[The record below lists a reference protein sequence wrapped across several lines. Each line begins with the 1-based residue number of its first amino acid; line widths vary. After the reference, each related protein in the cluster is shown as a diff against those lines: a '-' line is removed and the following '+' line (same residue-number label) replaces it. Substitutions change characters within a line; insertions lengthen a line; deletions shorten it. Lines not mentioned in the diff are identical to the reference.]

1 MQIVAL
7 TLFLLWLLSLWLLV
21 VARRRPGGALLLQ
34 PLALMSGTLLFF
46 VLSLAGVLFL
56 RLLLAD

>member
-46 VLSLAGVLFL
+46 VLSLAGALFL

>member
-1 MQIVAL
+1 VQLVAL
-7 TLFLLWLLSLWLLV
+7 TLFLLWLLSLWLLIV
-21 VARRRPGGALLLQ
+21 ERRRRGGALLLQ
-34 PLALMSGTLLFF
+34 PLALMSGTVLFF

>member
-1 MQIVAL
+1 MQLVAL
-7 TLFLLWLLSLWLLV
+7 NLFLLWLLSLWLLV
-21 VARRRPGGALLLQ
+21 VERRRPGGALLLQ

>member
-1 MQIVAL
+1 MQVVAQ

-21 VARRRPGGALLLQ
+21 VERRRPGGALLLQ

-46 VLSLAGVLFL
+46 LLSLVGVLFL
-56 RLLLAD
+56 RLLFAE

>member
-21 VARRRPGGALLLQ
+21 VERRRAGGVLLLQ

-46 VLSLAGVLFL
+46 LLSLAGILFL

>member
-1 MQIVAL
+1 MQLVAL

-21 VARRRPGGALLLQ
+21 VERRRPGGALLLQ

>member
-21 VARRRPGGALLLQ
+21 VERRRPGGALLLQ

-46 VLSLAGVLFL
+46 VLSLAGALFL

>member
-1 MQIVAL
+1 MQMVAL

-21 VARRRPGGALLLQ
+21 VERRRPGGALLLQ

-56 RLLLAD
+56 RFLLAD

>member
-1 MQIVAL
+1 VQIVAL

-21 VARRRPGGALLLQ
+21 IERRRPGGALLLQ

-46 VLSLAGVLFL
+46 LLSLAGVLFL
-56 RLLLAD
+56 RLLVAD

>member
-1 MQIVAL
+1 MQMVAL

-21 VARRRPGGALLLQ
+21 VERRRPGGALLLQ
-34 PLALMSGTLLFF
+34 PLALMSGTVLFF

>member
-1 MQIVAL
+1 VQVVAL

-21 VARRRPGGALLLQ
+21 VDRRRPGGVLLLQ

-46 VLSLAGVLFL
+46 LLSWAGILFL

>member
-1 MQIVAL
+1 MQMVAL

-21 VARRRPGGALLLQ
+21 VERRRPGGALLLQ

-46 VLSLAGVLFL
+46 LLSLVGVLFL

>member
-1 MQIVAL
+1 VQMVAL

-21 VARRRPGGALLLQ
+21 VERRRPGGALLLQ

-46 VLSLAGVLFL
+46 LLSLVGVLFL

>member
-1 MQIVAL
+1 MRLVAL
-7 TLFLLWLLSLWLLV
+7 TLFLLWLLSLWLLIV
-21 VARRRPGGALLLQ
+21 ERHRFGGVLLLQ

-46 VLSLAGVLFL
+46 LLSLAGILFL

>member
-21 VARRRPGGALLLQ
+21 VERRRPGGALLLQ

>member
-1 MQIVAL
+1 MRLVAL
-7 TLFLLWLLSLWLLV
+7 TLFLLWLLSLWLLIV
-21 VARRRPGGALLLQ
+21 ERHRSGGVLLLQ

-46 VLSLAGVLFL
+46 LLSLAGILFL

>member
-1 MQIVAL
+1 MSVVAL
-7 TLFLLWLLSLWLLV
+7 TLTILWILSLWLLV
-21 VARRRPGGALLLQ
+21 VERRRPAGSVLLQ

-46 VLSLAGVLFL
+46 ILSLAALLFL

>member
-1 MQIVAL
+1 VQVVTL

-21 VARRRPGGALLLQ
+21 VERRRPGGVLLLQ
-34 PLALMSGTLLFF
+34 PFALMSGTLLFF
-46 VLSLAGVLFL
+46 LLSLAGILFL

>member
-21 VARRRPGGALLLQ
+21 VERRRPGGALLLQ

-56 RLLLAD
+56 RLLLTD

>member
-1 MQIVAL
+1 
-7 TLFLLWLLSLWLLV
+7 LLV
-21 VARRRPGGALLLQ
+21 VERRRPGGVLLLQ

-46 VLSLAGVLFL
+46 LLSLAGILFL